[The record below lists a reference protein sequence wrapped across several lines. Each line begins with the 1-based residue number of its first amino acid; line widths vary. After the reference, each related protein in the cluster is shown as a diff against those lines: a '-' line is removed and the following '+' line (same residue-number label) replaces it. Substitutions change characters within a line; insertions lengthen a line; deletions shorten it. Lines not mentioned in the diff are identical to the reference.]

1 MKKYFGFT
9 TQTVAE
15 LIRGYL
21 KVYADEPTPAEPTPA
36 EPTPAEPQKTPINYE
51 DLISK
56 ARKEEKDKLY
66 PQIESLKTQINSWT
80 EKANT
85 HLITIAEKDS
95 EIAELKKQVETL
107 KNSKGDKDSELV
119 TQLKKEIKDLK
130 KAIETEQANKVDPTE
145 IENRIRGEYEVKL
158 YREQKLR
165 EAGEDII
172 PELVFGTTQEEID
185 ASIEN
190 SKNRFKEIT
199 GKVVKTTTHKTPITN
214 PATVLDKDFDINSVQ
229 TATHEDWKE
238 IRKKLGLK

>member
-1 MKKYFGFT
+1 M
-9 TQTVAE
+9 
-15 LIRGYL
+15 
-21 KVYADEPTPAEPTPA
+21 
-36 EPTPAEPQKTPINYE
+36 
-51 DLISK
+51 
-56 ARKEEKDKLY
+56 
-66 PQIESLKTQINSWT
+66 
-80 EKANT
+80 
-85 HLITIAEKDS
+85 
-95 EIAELKKQVETL
+95 
-107 KNSKGDKDSELV
+107 
-119 TQLKKEIKDLK
+119 KKEIKDLK

-165 EAGEDII
+165 EAGRYYS
-172 PELVFGTTQEEID
+172 ELVFGTTQEEID